1 MKSKR
6 LHTLNLYQRTATGGK
21 DHERSATR
29 IYVVSNPAAP
39 AGVNDAVM
47 LLVDEDLP
55 GYKDY
60 VKPYGHIRITHPAL
74 MAGSWDDIRRD
85 MLKAAERWL
94 IGSKKAVHNDWGVLF
109 WLGKETK
116 TTSTAG

>member
-1 MKSKR
+1 MKSKQ
-6 LHTLNLYQRTATGGK
+6 LHTLNFYQRTATGGK
-21 DHERSATR
+21 DAARNATR
-29 IYVVSNPAAP
+29 VYVASNPEAP

-60 VKPYGHIRITHPAL
+60 VKLYGHIRITHPAL
-74 MAGSWDDIRRD
+74 MAGSWNEIKRD
-85 MLKAAERWL
+85 MMDAAERWL
-94 IGSKKAVHNDWGVLF
+94 IGSKMAVHNDWGVLF
-109 WLGKETK
+109 WRGGEAK